1 MDTVHIFLQ
10 HYWWFIISLLGALL
24 VFLLFVQ
31 GGQAMLYTIGRTE
44 TERNLIVNSLGR
56 KWELTFTTLV
66 TFGGAFFASFPL
78 FYSTSFGGAFYV
90 WMLILLV
97 FVIQAVS
104 YEYRRKP
111 SNFLG
116 EKTFNAFLIVNG
128 IAGTFLLGTAVG
140 TLFFGAQFTVDRAN
154 FASTDGFNTISQWA
168 TPWYGL
174 DALADPRN
182 ILLGLAVLFLSRVLG
197 LLYFMNN
204 IDEQSIF
211 DRSRRHLR
219 WNAAAFVA
227 TFVAFLVTLLLARG
241 WAVDPASGRIS
252 EEPYKY
258 LHNLLAMPVVFV
270 LLVAGILSVLWGIAE
285 GLFRRGRRGIWFAG
299 AGTVLN
305 AVVGIAG
312 LDASLAA
319 IESGHDLA
327 LANKESLVT
336 GGHLVTDAV
345 KKHGV
350 HLLPVDSEHSAIF
363 QCLQGCRDRGEIKRL
378 ILTCSGGPFYGL
390 SAQELATKTK
400 ADALK
405 HPNWTMGAKIT
416 IDSATLMNKGLEII
430 EAMRLYRLPLRQVDA
445 VIHRQSIV
453 HSLVEFHDGAMLAQL
468 GTPDMKLP
476 IRYAMTYPNRA
487 VSPAEPL
494 DLLKCPPLTFA
505 EPDEEVFRCLKIAKQ
520 CAAIGNVYCA
530 AMNGA
535 NEEAVAA
542 FLCDEIGICAIPD
555 LIEAA
560 LDKTETVYQPQ
571 LSDILEAD
579 RLAREVVREKLN

>member
-44 TERNLIVNSLGR
+44 TDCNLIVNSLGR
-56 KWELTFTTLV
+56 RWEHTFTTLV

-128 IAGTFLLGTAVG
+128 IAGAFLLGTAVG

-211 DRSRRHLR
+211 DRSRHHLR

-258 LHNLLAMPVVFV
+258 
-270 LLVAGILSVLWGIAE
+270 
-285 GLFRRGRRGIWFAG
+285 R
-299 AGTVLN
+299 
-305 AVVGIAG
+305 
-312 LDASLAA
+312 
-319 IESGHDLA
+319 
-327 LANKESLVT
+327 
-336 GGHLVTDAV
+336 
-345 KKHGV
+345 
-350 HLLPVDSEHSAIF
+350 SEEHTSE
-363 QCLQGCRDRGEIKRL
+363 LQ
-378 ILTCSGGPFYGL
+378 S
-390 SAQELATKTK
+390 
-400 ADALK
+400 
-405 HPNWTMGAKIT
+405 H
-416 IDSATLMNKGLEII
+416 
-430 EAMRLYRLPLRQVDA
+430 
-445 VIHRQSIV
+445 
-453 HSLVEFHDGAMLAQL
+453 
-468 GTPDMKLP
+468 
-476 IRYAMTYPNRA
+476 
-487 VSPAEPL
+487 
-494 DLLKCPPLTFA
+494 
-505 EPDEEVFRCLKIAKQ
+505 
-520 CAAIGNVYCA
+520 
-530 AMNGA
+530 
-535 NEEAVAA
+535 
-542 FLCDEIGICAIPD
+542 
-555 LIEAA
+555 
-560 LDKTETVYQPQ
+560 
-571 LSDILEAD
+571 
-579 RLAREVVREKLN
+579 